1 MKDKKFNFKNL
12 LVVITVMMMTLCMLA
27 TVACSNGNNTQ
38 TSSSSSSSQST
49 SSSVSKTDYQEI
61 TNGDFEFGTDAK
73 NVTYPVSSSIN
84 WTRSTD
90 SLLNSAET
98 SNKLSGIID
107 TKDEEYNKIS
117 ETQNFPKDGENY
129 FNPRTPEYYG
139 LVENTYTYDE
149 DVINED
155 KLPTSGSKVLMIHN
169 VLTSEAGRGTAQKFT
184 SSKTFGVSAYG
195 KLSVWVLTKDLKTL
209 QDTNEF
215 GAYVSLRTT
224 LSTEVNPLIVKNIN
238 TDGKWVK
245 YSFYLKAHDYM
256 ETKFRV
262 VLGLGFGS
270 RDVCQEYVEGF
281 AYFDNVTYEDI
292 TLTEYEKG
300 LQNATDDGVEAFK
313 AYELGEKNVSKLA
326 KKDNLVYSVTN
337 INKTIEDNKDKKFTQ
352 YNFAYDCSIAMNDQ
366 DVSSMTAKVNDNFTN
381 ADKVENY
388 GKDIVAGVGAF
399 STISS
404 NEMLKGVENPF
415 GNDAQT
421 AYIIHPT
428 NASSSLTLP
437 SITVEND
444 DVYYLSFYA
453 KISTKY
459 SNQVG
464 VTLSYKDHGS
474 ANDTKSELTAN
485 VTTNEV
491 EDENYKDFVKFNV
504 FVANKVDDGEQRTFD
519 LVIDFGKTE
528 TESVYMN
535 LTTGYAIFTNFKTTS
550 LSQEEYNK
558 ATESSYSV
566 MGSLGADKP
575 NGGEKEDNE
584 DTYTFN
590 YSGANKTTI
599 ASSPANDI
607 IGYTGVVG
615 NHVMTGGNEESFI
628 QDGTV
633 AGLINTEYLQNY
645 NDLTEEEKQVISTL
659 KATGDN
665 KLVQPIMIKNS
676 NANSYGYLSATKT
689 ITAKTSTLVSVQVKA
704 LGNAKAYVYLV
715 NADSLSNFEI
725 LSLTAKDYTFEND
738 TLTTSDN
745 NKVSENFVQTVTAT
759 ESADGWVT
767 VNFLVT
773 AGDSDIS
780 YRIELWNGSRD
791 ASETSEGLVLF
802 DNAVTSNPSVNNF
815 MAKLEADTSTDPRK
829 VEYTRIPTKV
839 NYKDVDGKDA
849 VKYKTYLPTTV
860 YTEYADLK
868 TVIASYETIA
878 VDNEITEETP
888 ADTSDSASTS
898 TSDSGST
905 TTIPQQNASL
915 QIISII
921 IAVVLVF
928 VLIIALVRMFT
939 KKKKKEKVVTTTYY
953 NRDSRA
959 KAQEQINAN
968 KAKREAAAKAKIEAD
983 KATETEEAPKEYDYD
998 NMENNIPTDET
1009 EEQPNDS
1016 EMADGETAES
1026 EQPTDEDKPQ

>member
-27 TVACSNGNNTQ
+27 TVACSNGNDTQ

-117 ETQNFPKDGENY
+117 ETQNFPKAGETY

-139 LVENTYTYDE
+139 LVENTYVYDE
-149 DVINED
+149 DKINED
-155 KLPTSGSKVLMIHN
+155 KLPTSGSKILMIHN
-169 VLTSEAGRGTAQKFT
+169 VLTSEQGRGTAQKFT
-184 SSKTFGVSAYG
+184 SSKTFEVSAYG

-224 LSTEVNPLIVKNIN
+224 LSTEVNPLIIKNIK
-238 TDGKWVK
+238 TDGKWAK
-245 YSFYLKAHDYM
+245 YSIYLKAHDYM

-270 RDVCQEYVEGF
+270 RDVRQEYAEGF

-292 TLTEYEKG
+292 TPAEYEKG
-300 LQNATDDGVEAFK
+300 LQSATEDGVEVIK
-313 AYELGEKNVSKLA
+313 AYEVGDNNVSKLA

-337 INKTIEDNKDKKFTQ
+337 INKTIEDNSDKKFTQ
-352 YNFAYDCSIAMNDQ
+352 FSFAYDCSIAMNDQ
-366 DVSSMTAKVNDNFTN
+366 DVSLMTAKVNDNFTN
-381 ADKVENY
+381 AGSVTDY

-404 NEMLKGVENPF
+404 NAMLEGVENPF

-444 DVYYLSFYA
+444 DIYYLSFYA

-464 VTLSYKDHGS
+464 VTLSYKDHG
-474 ANDTKSELTAN
+474 ATNDTKSELTAN

-491 EDENYKDFVKFNV
+491 EDENYKDFIKFNV
-504 FVANKVDDGEQRTFD
+504 FIANKIDDGQQRTFD

-558 ATESSYSV
+558 ATESNYSV

-575 NGGEKEDNE
+575 NGGAKEETD
-584 DTYTFN
+584 DTYAFN

-599 ASSPANDI
+599 TTTPANDI

-615 NHVMTGGNEESFI
+615 NHVMTGGAEQTFI

-633 AGLINTEYLQNY
+633 AGLINTEYLNNY
-645 NDLTEEEKQVISTL
+645 TQLTDEEKQAISLL

-676 NANSYGYLSATKT
+676 VAASYGFLGSTRT
-689 ITAKTSTLVSVQVKA
+689 ITANTTSLVSVQVKA

-725 LSLTAKDYTFEND
+725 LSLTAKDYTFENN
-738 TLTTSDN
+738 TLTPSDN
-745 NKVSENFVQTVTAT
+745 NKFSKSFVQTVNAT

-767 VNFLVT
+767 VNFLLT
-773 AGDSDIS
+773 AGESDIS

-791 ASETSEGLVLF
+791 GQEKSEGLVLF
-802 DNAVTSNPSVNNF
+802 DNAITSNPTVDNF
-815 MAKLEADTSTDPRK
+815 IAKVEADANGEPTSI
-829 VEYTRIPTKV
+829 EYTRIPTKV
-839 NYKDVDGKDA
+839 NYKDEDGKDA

-878 VDNEITEETP
+878 VDNEITEEDKEDTSTSST
-888 ADTSDSASTS
+888 TSDSS
-898 TSDSGST
+898 SGPS
-905 TTIPQQNASL
+905 IPQQNASL

-921 IAVVLVF
+921 IAVVLVL
-928 VLIIALVRMFT
+928 VLIIACIRMFT

-968 KAKREAAAKAKIEAD
+968 KAKREAAAKAKIDAD
-983 KATETEEAPKEYDYD
+983 KATEAEEAETPKEYDYD

-1009 EEQPNDS
+1009 ETSANE
-1016 EMADGETAES
+1016 ETTDGETAES
-1026 EQPTDEDKPQ
+1026 EQPNEENPQ